1 MEKITKDFY
10 RELNARLIEEEGS
23 NSAIAIK
30 EVDYDGNLSTFSYIH
45 GGLDFSDRRIR
56 LARGL
61 TLDENDNI
69 VLVGFEKFFC
79 NNQLGA
85 ERDWVTD
92 GFANEFSKIQD
103 HGNKLECVEKKDG
116 SMIILG
122 VYKDE
127 LITSTTSSI
136 NNVISNYALSY
147 FNSLDNKDAI
157 KDYLVEQNSCFV
169 FEYVSPVNRVVV
181 DYDSEDF
188 VLLAQISKET
198 CTEVEIENDFGFA
211 RPEVFQ
217 YTYEELQNIQKNAI
231 NFEGFVV
238 RNDYGRLIKFKT
250 NWWYELHG
258 LTTMFFS
265 DFLSKNNVLEIL
277 KAYLNDELDELY
289 SIQNSNEMYKKVGK
303 VDVVVGWID
312 EIEKVSNKIAKKY
325 KTVRE
330 YVESEDYKSRKRYN
344 KIITDKILGR
354 DSEVLSYKVILW
366 EKLKEYKSEQV

>member
-10 RELNARLIEEEGS
+10 RELNARLIEEEES
-23 NSAIAIK
+23 NGAITVK

-45 GGLDFSDRRIR
+45 GGLDFSDRRVR

-61 TLDENDNI
+61 TLDNDDNI

-85 ERDWVTD
+85 ERDWVTEE
-92 GFANEFSKIQD
+92 FANEFSKIQD

-157 KDYLVEQNSCFV
+157 KDYLVEQNACFV

-181 DYDSEDF
+181 DYESEDF

-217 YTYEELQNIQKNAI
+217 YTYEELQNIQKNDD
-231 NFEGFVV
+231 
-238 RNDYGRLIKFKT
+238 R
-250 NWWYELHG
+250 
-258 LTTMFFS
+258 
-265 DFLSKNNVLEIL
+265 
-277 KAYLNDELDELY
+277 
-289 SIQNSNEMYKKVGK
+289 
-303 VDVVVGWID
+303 
-312 EIEKVSNKIAKKY
+312 
-325 KTVRE
+325 
-330 YVESEDYKSRKRYN
+330 
-344 KIITDKILGR
+344 
-354 DSEVLSYKVILW
+354 
-366 EKLKEYKSEQV
+366 

>member
-10 RELNARLIEEEGS
+10 RELNARLIEEEES
-23 NSAIAIK
+23 NGAIAVK

-61 TLDENDNI
+61 TLDNDDNI

-85 ERDWVTD
+85 ERDWVTEE
-92 GFANEFSKIQD
+92 FANEFSKIQD

-181 DYDSEDF
+181 DYESEDF

-211 RPEVFQ
+211 RPEIFQ
-217 YTYEELQNIQKNAI
+217 YTYKELQNIQKNTI

-289 SIQNSNEMYKKVGK
+289 SIQNSNELYKKVGK
-303 VDVVVGWID
+303 VDVVVGWIE

-330 YVESEDYKSRKRYN
+330 YVESEDYKSRKGYN

-354 DSEVLSYKVILW
+354 DSEVLSYKAVLW
-366 EKLKEYKSEQV
+366 GKLKEYKSEQV

>member
-1 MEKITKDFY
+1 MEKITKGFY

-23 NSAIAIK
+23 NGAIAVK

-61 TLDENDNI
+61 TLDNDDNI

-85 ERDWVTD
+85 ERDWVTEE
-92 GFANEFSKIQD
+92 FANEFSKIQD

-127 LITSTTSSI
+127 LIASTTSSI

-157 KDYLVEQNSCFV
+157 KDYLVEQNACFV

-181 DYDSEDF
+181 DYESEDF

-211 RPEVFQ
+211 RPEFFQ

-238 RNDYGRLIKFKT
+238 RNVYGRLIKFKT

-289 SIQNSNEMYKKVGK
+289 SIQNSNELYKKVGK
-303 VDVVVGWID
+303 VDVVVGWIE

-330 YVESEDYKSRKRYN
+330 YVESEDYKSRKGYN
-344 KIITDKILGR
+344 KIVTDKILGR
-354 DSEVLSYKVILW
+354 DSEVLSYKAVLW
-366 EKLKEYKSEQV
+366 GKLKEYKSEQV